1 MQSQIVK
8 REPRTFLSLAIALCF
23 AATLPLTA
31 QSAPDCP
38 GLPNAAR
45 LKNVLQS
52 VVKEGPSKNGGMG
65 NQEWAVIV
73 NRDGVGCAVVFSGT
87 TASQEWPGSRVIAAS
102 KANTA
107 NGLSNSVYALSTAN
121 VFAASQPGQ
130 SLYSLATSAPPNPKA
145 AFGDPGT
152 FGTPNDPM
160 VGKMV
165 GGVIVFG
172 GGLALYNSQGRV
184 IGGLGLS
191 GDTSCTDH
199 IIAWKIR
206 HDLQLDNVTMGP
218 SPAHNDN
225 MILDYKNGFS
235 PSGFGHP
242 LCKGGMDPQYI
253 IESLSKKFP
262 SGPGHK

>member
-1 MQSQIVK
+1 MQSQI
-8 REPRTFLSLAIALCF
+8 SLPHHHASFWWMIAVACAFSFPAL
-23 AATLPLTA
+23 A
-31 QSAPDCP
+31 QSSPNCS
-38 GLPNAAR
+38 GLPNADR
-45 LKNVLQS
+45 LKSVLQS

-73 NRDGVGCAVVFSGT
+73 NRNGVGCAVVYSGT
-87 TASQEWPGSRVIAAS
+87 SASQEWPGSRVIAAS

-107 NGLSNSVYALSTAN
+107 NGLSNDDYALSTAN
-121 VFAASQPGQ
+121 IFAGSQPGE

-145 AFGDPGT
+145 VFGDPGT

-172 GGLALYNSQGRV
+172 GGLALYNSQGKV

-199 IIAWKIR
+199 VIAWKVR
-206 HDLQLDNVTMGP
+206 HELQLDTVSMGP
-218 SPAHNDN
+218 SPSHNDN
-225 MILDYKNGFS
+225 MILDFQNGKS

-242 LCKGGMDPQYI
+242 LCKGGMDPQFI
-253 IESLSKKFP
+253 IQNLSKKFP
-262 SGPGHK
+262 TGPSHR